1 MSRAADSDAVLV
13 LLPGLGADPRL
24 FEPQRAAFPRL
35 IAPDWLLP
43 RDSDTLRTYA
53 ERMADVVRAAVP
65 EGRPLVLGGVSF
77 GGMIASEMAAHLH
90 PKRLVLIGSA
100 LSPGE
105 IAPALKGVAAA
116 GRFLPTSLG
125 ERSKKMGKLFIRQ
138 LGPMRRQDREF
149 LETMIDAVPFSL
161 IKWAGR
167 AIFSWPGAAPT
178 CPIIRIHGDRDRIIP
193 LREQDVRHVIRGG
206 GHVPSVSHAD
216 EVNAFLASALQTP

>member
-1 MSRAADSDAVLV
+1 M

-35 IAPDWLLP
+35 VTPEWLLP
-43 RDSDTLRTYA
+43 RDRDSLRTYA

-77 GGMIASEMAAHLH
+77 GGMIASEMAAHLR
-90 PKRLVLIGSA
+90 PERLVLIGSA
-100 LSPGE
+100 LSPAE

-138 LGPMRRQDREF
+138 LGPMRRADREF
-149 LETMIDAVPFSL
+149 LETMIDAVPFSF

-167 AIFSWPGAAPT
+167 AIFSWPGSQPA

-193 LREQDVRHVIRGG
+193 LRGQDVRHIVRGG

-216 EVNAFLASALQTP
+216 EVNEFLRLAVQAP